1 MIQRLA
7 TSDIPGLT
15 QYATPSPACAT
26 HLWVQQELN
35 MALNSWYN
43 CAGKRRERGHGSTD
57 DRQEQQLRQQRDA
70 EMKEELEVVERV
82 GWAAALMVC
91 GMGMM
96 MSATFGVLFLPFV
109 AITDAMAMAAA
120 SQAGQGEQRVTSDK
134 GDQLRESK

>member
-1 MIQRLA
+1 
-7 TSDIPGLT
+7 
-15 QYATPSPACAT
+15 
-26 HLWVQQELN
+26 
-35 MALNSWYN
+35 
-43 CAGKRRERGHGSTD
+43 
-57 DRQEQQLRQQRDA
+57 
-70 EMKEELEVVERV
+70 MKKELEVVERV